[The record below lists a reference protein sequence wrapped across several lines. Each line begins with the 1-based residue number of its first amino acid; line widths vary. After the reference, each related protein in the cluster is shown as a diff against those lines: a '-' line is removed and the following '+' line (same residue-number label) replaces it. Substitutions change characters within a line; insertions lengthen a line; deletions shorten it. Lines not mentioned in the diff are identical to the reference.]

1 MAAQDAQ
8 NEQLRKAVEQALAA
22 SFVARRAKAD
32 VAKDLLNK
40 DRPPTADDIRQA
52 LEDGGWAKEL
62 RIKVHE
68 LHKQA
73 TTEKI
78 HGKDSASVQKA
89 RKQWEASINDEL
101 RAIASERRVP
111 LVRKRKKI
119 IVKKKEEE
127 TDELIEMKVEE
138 ILSPTLV
145 TPGTRFLFDSDDLL
159 DAITYRITK

>member
-32 VAKDLLNK
+32 VAKDLQNK

-68 LHKQA
+68 LHRQA

-78 HGKDSASVQKA
+78 HGKDSLASVQKA

-119 IVKKKEEE
+119 IVKKN
-127 TDELIEMKVEE
+127 
-138 ILSPTLV
+138 
-145 TPGTRFLFDSDDLL
+145 
-159 DAITYRITK
+159 

>member
-1 MAAQDAQ
+1 MAAQAADANEQ
-8 NEQLRKAVEQALAA
+8 NEQLRKAVERALAA

-52 LEDGGWAKEL
+52 LEDGGGAKEL

-78 HGKDSASVQKA
+78 CGKDSLNSVQKA

-101 RAIASERRVP
+101 
-111 LVRKRKKI
+111 
-119 IVKKKEEE
+119 
-127 TDELIEMKVEE
+127 
-138 ILSPTLV
+138 
-145 TPGTRFLFDSDDLL
+145 
-159 DAITYRITK
+159 

>member
-62 RIKVHE
+62 R
-68 LHKQA
+68 
-73 TTEKI
+73 KI
-78 HGKDSASVQKA
+78 SASRGA
-89 RKQWEASINDEL
+89 AAPSRHRRASPPGEEL
-101 RAIASERRVP
+101 VGG
-111 LVRKRKKI
+111 L
-119 IVKKKEEE
+119 
-127 TDELIEMKVEE
+127 
-138 ILSPTLV
+138 
-145 TPGTRFLFDSDDLL
+145 FLKFEPFRT
-159 DAITYRITK
+159 A

>member
-1 MAAQDAQ
+1 M
-8 NEQLRKAVEQALAA
+8 EQALAA

-78 HGKDSASVQKA
+78 LGKDSLASVQKA

-119 IVKKKEEE
+119 INKKEGGRDGRIDR
-127 TDELIEMKVEE
+127 DEGRGDPVSDPRDAWYS
-138 ILSPTLV
+138 ILV
-145 TPGTRFLFDSDDLL
+145 
-159 DAITYRITK
+159 

>member
-62 RIKVHE
+62 RAI
-68 LHKQA
+68 
-73 TTEKI
+73 
-78 HGKDSASVQKA
+78 SAS
-89 RKQWEASINDEL
+89 
-101 RAIASERRVP
+101 RRVEAP
-111 LVRKRKKI
+111 SLHYYESSPGMMAVAVFFIEFDRDAPRRQKRHCC
-119 IVKKKEEE
+119 
-127 TDELIEMKVEE
+127 
-138 ILSPTLV
+138 
-145 TPGTRFLFDSDDLL
+145 
-159 DAITYRITK
+159 

>member
-62 RIKVHE
+62 RMI
-68 LHKQA
+68 
-73 TTEKI
+73 
-78 HGKDSASVQKA
+78 SASA
-89 RKQWEASINDEL
+89 FTPSTRLGSISPRFDGNAPRRPQGP
-101 RAIASERRVP
+101 RAPQAGY
-111 LVRKRKKI
+111 
-119 IVKKKEEE
+119 
-127 TDELIEMKVEE
+127 D
-138 ILSPTLV
+138 
-145 TPGTRFLFDSDDLL
+145 
-159 DAITYRITK
+159 

>member
-62 RIKVHE
+62 RAI
-68 LHKQA
+68 
-73 TTEKI
+73 
-78 HGKDSASVQKA
+78 SASRRVEAPSLPQYDSCPSDEVVGGFFVEFEAVRTEPRCSAQA
-89 RKQWEASINDEL
+89 R
-101 RAIASERRVP
+101 IASSRR
-111 LVRKRKKI
+111 
-119 IVKKKEEE
+119 
-127 TDELIEMKVEE
+127 T
-138 ILSPTLV
+138 
-145 TPGTRFLFDSDDLL
+145 
-159 DAITYRITK
+159 

>member
-1 MAAQDAQ
+1 MAAQAADANEQ

-22 SFVARRAKAD
+22 SFVARRAKND

-78 HGKDSASVQKA
+78 CGKRLTVWKRSNTRQRSLFCPELWETRTIC
-89 RKQWEASINDEL
+89 RK
-101 RAIASERRVP
+101 
-111 LVRKRKKI
+111 
-119 IVKKKEEE
+119 
-127 TDELIEMKVEE
+127 T
-138 ILSPTLV
+138 LS
-145 TPGTRFLFDSDDLL
+145 
-159 DAITYRITK
+159 KN

>member
-62 RIKVHE
+62 RMI
-68 LHKQA
+68 
-73 TTEKI
+73 
-78 HGKDSASVQKA
+78 SASRCVETPS
-89 RKQWEASINDEL
+89 RH
-101 RAIASERRVP
+101 RRDSCPSDVF
-111 LVRKRKKI
+111 
-119 IVKKKEEE
+119 
-127 TDELIEMKVEE
+127 
-138 ILSPTLV
+138 
-145 TPGTRFLFDSDDLL
+145 RF
-159 DAITYRITK
+159 

>member
-62 RIKVHE
+62 R
-68 LHKQA
+68 A
-73 TTEKI
+73 T
-78 HGKDSASVQKA
+78 SAS
-89 RKQWEASINDEL
+89 
-101 RAIASERRVP
+101 RRVEAP
-111 LVRKRKKI
+111 SRHRRDSCPSDVF
-119 IVKKKEEE
+119 
-127 TDELIEMKVEE
+127 
-138 ILSPTLV
+138 
-145 TPGTRFLFDSDDLL
+145 RF
-159 DAITYRITK
+159 